1 MKQDFRP
8 EDIATALRWL
18 VSIDAA
24 LAFAACA
31 LLALTLCD
39 RRKPRPDSLRDR
51 ALPLSIGLLL
61 AALDV
66 WVLSSSDVLPPEL
79 TAHATHAAHIGHGAL
94 PPHGSGPLAAGLLLA
109 AGLAAV
115 LAAPVR
121 ALAERVPERFR
132 AFLQYGVLAF
142 SALCSVISFQHVLE
156 TSLYL
161 EHLPETLTPTFAPS
175 MLIGVPLALL
185 TLGGVLRLLHRL
197 GILVPVWA
205 RMTAEAV
212 LVPATYVMGLSII
225 YVSLTLTDLE
235 IWQGFK
241 HAAFFS
247 AAVFAL
253 PVALVPGAFRAR
265 GFGIVMG
272 LFLLIVF
279 GDLIYLR
286 YFGNILPVLAISSGG
301 QIWDVRD
308 IIFKY
313 TQRRDAVLLPAIV
326 ASFALPFL
334 WPKTPKADAPIA
346 ARGALDFV
354 LACSCIAAI
363 LPIPGIVQGWMDSDR
378 SWKVLNGTDAVQDS
392 GIVVAHIKEVAR
404 SIRDARQH
412 SSITPD
418 EFAKVQRFHEA
429 RAQEGTSDPDFG
441 LARGTNLLIL
451 QVEAMQK
458 WVIGAHDR
466 GQEITPFL
474 NRLRDRSWSFEHL
487 YDETGDSST
496 SDCEYMVL
504 NSQFPIPQGSVAFR
518 RDENHFVTLLHA
530 FKEAGYTTFAGH
542 AYAAGM
548 WNRAVLYPKYGYDQT
563 AFRDELG
570 EGPKLGWGIGDK
582 LFFERVMPR
591 IRKLKQPFVSVL
603 ITLTSHGPYQY
614 VPAGERKLNL
624 GAIDGSDFGGYLH
637 SMRYNDEAIEQ
648 LFGEFR
654 NAGLL
659 DNTTVVI
666 YGDHD
671 SRMKFPAS
679 LEVDTD
685 LPSDVQRRLAIRD
698 YTTKQIPLLIVLPE
712 RLNAPPRV
720 VQTVGG
726 QVDIGATIVH
736 LFGLKR
742 PGSFIGQSLVPEH
755 VGHASRIDGSG
766 VDGQKIYTAP
776 GGGRCESFPD
786 LKRLDRTAC
795 AELSQKT
802 QEELNMSW
810 DVTLL
815 DLAPKL
821 AGEKPEKAAAKR

>member
-18 VSIDAA
+18 VGLDVTLGFGAFALLVLTLAGLRGSRSCVQSIGDRLLPLSLALFMAAA
-24 LAFAACA
+24 LARVLLASELLPSELAASSARGAPVHGWAPLIIGFFVAAGVPA
-31 LLALTLCD
+31 LLAQ
-39 RRKPRPDSLRDR
+39 
-51 ALPLSIGLLL
+51 PL
-61 AALDV
+61 
-66 WVLSSSDVLPPEL
+66 
-79 TAHATHAAHIGHGAL
+79 GAL
-94 PPHGSGPLAAGLLLA
+94 EL
-109 AGLAAV
+109 
-115 LAAPVR
+115 R
-121 ALAERVPERFR
+121 IPERFR
-132 AFLQYGVLAF
+132 RRALYSVLAA
-142 SALCSVISFQHVLE
+142 SALCSWLSFQQVLE
-156 TSLYL
+156 VSRSLEL
-161 EHLPETLTPTFAPS
+161 LPDALTPNFAS
-175 MLIGVPLALL
+175 SLLIEVPLALL
-185 TLGGVLRLLHRL
+185 ALAGVLRALRMR
-197 GILVPVWA
+197 VPTWA
-205 RMTAEAV
+205 RMAGEAL
-212 LVPATYVMGLSII
+212 LVPAAYLIGLSII
-225 YVSLTLTDLE
+225 YISITLIDLE

-253 PVALVPGAFRAR
+253 PVALVPGVYRAR

-272 LFLLIVF
+272 IFLLIVF

-308 IIFKY
+308 IIIKY
-313 TQRRDAVLLPAIV
+313 TLRRDAVLLPALI
-326 ASFALPFL
+326 ASVALPFL
-334 WPKTPKADAPIA
+334 WPKTPKADAPVV
-346 ARGALDFV
+346 ARGALDFLLV
-354 LACSCIAAI
+354 CSCIVFI

-378 SWKVLNGTDAVQDS
+378 SWRVLNGTDAVQDS

-412 SSITPD
+412 SSITPE
-418 EFAKVQRFHEA
+418 EFAKVQRYHEE
-429 RAQEGTSDPDFG
+429 RAKEVTNDPDFG

-458 WVIGAHDR
+458 WVIGAHDKD
-466 GQEITPFL
+466 QEITPFL
-474 NRLRDRSWSFEHL
+474 NRLRDRAWWFDHL

-518 RDENHFVTLLHA
+518 RDNDHFVTLLHA
-530 FKEAGYTTFAGH
+530 FKDAGYTTFAGH

-563 AFRDELG
+563 AFRDEIG
-570 EGPKLGWGIGDK
+570 DGPKLGWGIGDK
-582 LFFERVMPR
+582 LFFERVLPR
-591 IRKLKQPFVSVL
+591 IQKLKQPFVSVL
-603 ITLTSHGPYQY
+603 ITLTSHGPFQY
-614 VPAGERKLNL
+614 VPQSERKLKL
-624 GAIDGSDFGGYLH
+624 GAIDSSDFGGYLH

-648 LFGEFR
+648 LFGELK

-671 SRMKFPAS
+671 SRMKFPAYV
-679 LEVDTD
+679 ETDTD
-685 LPSDVQRRLAIRD
+685 LPPDTQRRLAIRD
-698 YTTKQIPLLIVLPE
+698 YTTKQIPLLVVLPD
-712 RLNAPPRV
+712 RLHSAPRV
-720 VQTVGG
+720 VHTIGG
-726 QVDIGATIVH
+726 QVDIGATIAH

-742 PGSFIGQSLVPEH
+742 PGSFIGQSLLPEH
-755 VGHASRIDGSG
+755 TGHASRIDGSG
-766 VDGQKIYTAP
+766 VDGQKIYIAP

-786 LKRLDRTAC
+786 FRRLDRNAC
-795 AELSQKT
+795 AELSKKT

-815 DLAPKL
+815 DLASKL
-821 AGEKPEKAAAKR
+821 AGKEPPKAAAER

>member
-8 EDIATALRWL
+8 EDIATVLRWL
-18 VSIDAA
+18 VGIDGA
-24 LAFAACA
+24 LGFAAFA
-31 LLALTLCD
+31 LLLITLAE
-39 RRKPRPDSLRDR
+39 RRRPRPESLGEH
-51 ALPLSIGLLL
+51 ALPLALGLLL
-61 AALDV
+61 AALDAS
-66 WVLSSSDVLPPEL
+66 VLSSNDLLPPEL
-79 TAHATHAAHIGHGAL
+79 ATHVTRGPAAHGW
-94 PPHGSGPLAAGLLLA
+94 GPLCVGLFLVAGFA
-109 AGLAAV
+109 AAV
-115 LAAPVR
+115 APHLR
-121 ALAERVPERFR
+121 ALGQRIPQRFR
-132 AFLQYGVLAF
+132 AAALWAVLGV
-142 SALCSVISFQHVLE
+142 SALYCAVAFQNVLE
-156 TSLYL
+156 VSDCL
-161 EHLPETLTPTFAPS
+161 ERLPDALTPAFAPS
-175 MLIGVPLALL
+175 LLVEVPLTLLALA
-185 TLGGVLRLLHRL
+185 GGLRALRHF
-197 GILVPVWA
+197 GISVPAWA
-205 RMTAEAV
+205 RMAAEAL
-212 LVPATYVMGLSII
+212 LVPAAYLIGLSVI
-225 YVSLTLTDLE
+225 YVSITLTDLE

-241 HAAFFS
+241 HSAFFS
-247 AAVFAL
+247 AAIFAL
-253 PVALVPGAFRAR
+253 PVALVPGVYRAR

-308 IIFKY
+308 IIVKY
-313 TQRRDAVLLPAIV
+313 TQRRDAVLLPALA
-326 ASFALPFL
+326 ASVALPFL

-346 ARGALDFV
+346 ARGALDIALV
-354 LACSCIAAI
+354 CTCIAAI

-378 SWKVLNGTDAVQDS
+378 SWRVLNGTDAVQDS

-412 SSITPD
+412 STITPA
-418 EFAKVQRFHEA
+418 EMAKVTRYHQE
-429 RAQEGTSDPDFG
+429 RAEEVTNDADFG
-441 LARGTNLLIL
+441 IARGTNLLIL

-458 WVIGAHDR
+458 WVIGVRDR
-466 GQEITPFL
+466 DQEVTPFL
-474 NRLRDRSWSFEHL
+474 NRLRDRAWFFDHM

-518 RDENHFVTLLHA
+518 RDENHFVTILHA
-530 FKEAGYTTFAGH
+530 FKEANYTTFAGH

-563 AFRDELG
+563 AFRDEIG
-570 EGPKLGWGIGDK
+570 DGPKLGWGIGDK

-591 IRKLKQPFVSVL
+591 IQKLKQPFVSVL

-614 VPAGERKLNL
+614 VPQREHKLNL
-624 GAIDGSDFGGYLH
+624 GAIDASDFGGYLH

-648 LFGEFR
+648 LFGEFK

-671 SRMKFPAS
+671 SRMKFPQS
-679 LEVDTD
+679 VEVDTD
-685 LPSDVQRRLAIRD
+685 LPPDVQRRLANRD

-712 RLNAPPRV
+712 RLQAAPRV
-720 VQTVGG
+720 VHTIGG
-726 QVDIGATIVH
+726 QVDIGATILH

-742 PGSFIGQSLVPEH
+742 PGSFIGQSLVPER

-766 VDGQKIYTAP
+766 VDGEKIYTAP
-776 GGGRCESFPD
+776 GGGRCETFPD
-786 LKRLDRTAC
+786 FKRLDRSAC
-795 AELSQKT
+795 AALSQKT

-821 AGEKPEKAAAKR
+821 AGKEPEKAAAKR